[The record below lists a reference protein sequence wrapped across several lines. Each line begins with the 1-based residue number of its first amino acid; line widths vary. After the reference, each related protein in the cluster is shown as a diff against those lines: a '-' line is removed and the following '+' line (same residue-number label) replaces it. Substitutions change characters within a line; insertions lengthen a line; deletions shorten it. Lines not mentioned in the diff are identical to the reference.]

1 MEVFEIKNLSFS
13 YQESEKNV
21 LDDISFTV
29 KNGEF
34 VCVCGK
40 SGCGKTTL
48 LRLLKPSVSPSGE
61 MSGEILY
68 CKKNLNEIAPK
79 EQASQIGFVFQS
91 CDSQIVTDKVWH
103 ELAFGLESLGLKNDE
118 IRARV
123 AETASF
129 FGIENLF
136 HQNTAELSGGQR
148 QIVALASVM
157 VMRPEV
163 LILDEPTSQLDP
175 IAAEEF
181 IKTLQKINRELGTT
195 IILSEHRLDDVFSA
209 CDRVIVIENSKLIA
223 DAAPSDVV
231 GRLIE
236 QKSEMYCAMPSPAR
250 VCAAL
255 GETNKYPVNVHD
267 GRIWLEAYAE
277 KNQPVTMPESTA
289 TEPDCTD
296 EAIYVKDVWFRYEKN
311 GNDIIKDLEMKVY
324 KGETFAVMGG
334 NGSGKTTLLSLLSGI
349 NRPYRGKILINKK
362 PLHQIDDLYTSVLG
376 VLPQNPQTLF
386 THKTVRLNLEAVV
399 NEKDKDRAEE
409 IIRKYA
415 KICRITPLLDRHPY
429 DLSGGEQQ
437 RAALCMILIR
447 NPAVILLDEPT
458 KSLDAHFRLELAEI
472 IRSLKSDKKTII
484 IVSHDTDFCAMVCD
498 RCAMF
503 FDGKIISENNTKRFF
518 SSNSYYTTSVCRMA
532 KTVDKSAVT
541 VEDILLIFGKKEPE
555 QKNDDYDEPDES
567 GILEKKEI
575 SGGEKCITP
584 PKSNTKLS
592 WQSFV
597 SMAVM
602 LIAVP
607 ATILFGLYALD
618 GKKYYFISLMI
629 ILEILIPMGL
639 FFEGRHHKTGKLVMI
654 SVLS

>member
-61 MSGEILY
+61 ISGEILY
-68 CKKNLNEIAPK
+68 CKKNLNEIPPK

-376 VLPQNPQTLF
+376 VLPQIL
-386 THKTVRLNLEAVV
+386 K
-399 NEKDKDRAEE
+399 
-409 IIRKYA
+409 
-415 KICRITPLLDRHPY
+415 PY
-429 DLSGGEQQ
+429 LH
-437 RAALCMILIR
+437 
-447 NPAVILLDEPT
+447 T
-458 KSLDAHFRLELAEI
+458 K
-472 IRSLKSDKKTII
+472 
-484 IVSHDTDFCAMVCD
+484 
-498 RCAMF
+498 
-503 FDGKIISENNTKRFF
+503 
-518 SSNSYYTTSVCRMA
+518 
-532 KTVDKSAVT
+532 
-541 VEDILLIFGKKEPE
+541 P
-555 QKNDDYDEPDES
+555 
-567 GILEKKEI
+567 
-575 SGGEKCITP
+575 
-584 PKSNTKLS
+584 
-592 WQSFV
+592 
-597 SMAVM
+597 
-602 LIAVP
+602 
-607 ATILFGLYALD
+607 
-618 GKKYYFISLMI
+618 
-629 ILEILIPMGL
+629 
-639 FFEGRHHKTGKLVMI
+639 
-654 SVLS
+654 